1 MFLYARPGITW
12 RVSSFSHQAT
22 TFRTASVYG
31 HGVNLRKHTDV
42 LGDAGDV
49 RASKPRGSIQARSLT
64 NKFASGRWSS
74 VSAFLRLHSLKL
86 MMPCPCRQTSP
97 STAPPAA
104 RSADRQKSAARCS
117 RSSGERA
124 YNRVNALRK
133 PISGS
138 VALPLAGGDVGVKL
152 MAKTSFEELV
162 VKRLEICPTLPALAA
177 CARVSADAAAC
188 AWLSEWARLHAR
200 R

>member
-1 MFLYARPGITW
+1 M
-12 RVSSFSHQAT
+12 
-22 TFRTASVYG
+22 
-31 HGVNLRKHTDV
+31 NLRKHTDV

-49 RASKPRGSIQARSLT
+49 RASKPREPIQAPSLT
-64 NKFASGRWSS
+64 NSFVSGRWSS
-74 VSAFLRLHSLKL
+74 VSDFLRLYSHKP
-86 MMPCPCRQTSP
+86 MTPCPCRQISP

-104 RSADRQKSAARCS
+104 RSADKQKSTARCS

-133 PISGS
+133 PVSGS

-162 VKRLEICPTLPALAA
+162 VKRLEIAPRCRRWPPAHA
-177 CARVSADAAAC
+177 CQRTPWRARGCRIGRAFMRAGDA
-188 AWLSEWARLHAR
+188 
-200 R
+200 